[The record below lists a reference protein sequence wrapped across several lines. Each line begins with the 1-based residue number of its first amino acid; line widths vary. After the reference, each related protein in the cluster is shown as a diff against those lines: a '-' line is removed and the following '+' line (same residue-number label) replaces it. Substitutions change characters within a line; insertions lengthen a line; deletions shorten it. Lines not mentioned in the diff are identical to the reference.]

1 MERTVEVYEVI
12 AKLNIGTCKIATFTG
27 NSKWMASKN
36 TKNWIHELRVKHD
49 TVMIVRYWAAN
60 LRLGADTAYSENIFR
75 IGKRLITKL
84 WNASKF
90 VSIFMEKH
98 QAVNINSVNFI
109 SDRSTVQADCLL
121 SHLLLGTEYN
131 GLPLILV
138 RDLEEILLRECLALV
153 GKSRKVV
160 LLLMKALLISGLG
173 MVISKGSYST
183 NQREHMIVRT
193 MELVT
198 KRSFSSLH
206 GEKFL
211 LHTSLSYSKC

>member
-36 TKNWIHELRVKHD
+36 TKNWIHELRNWQAPHYKTLECKQICFHIHGE
-49 TVMIVRYWAAN
+49 TSSCEY
-60 LRLGADTAYSENIFR
+60 
-75 IGKRLITKL
+75 KL
-84 WNASKF
+84 
-90 VSIFMEKH
+90 H
-98 QAVNINSVNFI
+98 FI